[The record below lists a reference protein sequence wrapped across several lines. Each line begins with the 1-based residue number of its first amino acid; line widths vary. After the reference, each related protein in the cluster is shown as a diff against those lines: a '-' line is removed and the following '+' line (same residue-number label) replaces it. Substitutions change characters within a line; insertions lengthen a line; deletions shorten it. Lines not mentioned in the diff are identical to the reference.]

1 MQKFLILSSCLLLGA
16 GVSGARAEVM
26 TREQIIAAGDQMAD
40 AQFEKMDWNFWARLW
55 VDGVFWAG
63 VADLAKV
70 SDNPNLWKAVQSMG
84 TKKTKNLEPW
94 ALSYVDRVK
103 EPNHADDFC
112 ISQAFLDEYA
122 HGNDPVVI
130 EDTKR
135 RADLAADSILSKER
149 AEKAANV
156 QDLHWQEGL
165 TWYWCDAL
173 FMAAPV
179 LARLSAVTGDPKY
192 LQAMHTEWKR
202 ASDLLY
208 DPEEHLYFRDKK
220 YITKPTKNGQKTFWS
235 RGNGW
240 VMGALARTLPYIPES
255 DPLRPWYVNQFKEM
269 AAKLASIQ
277 RPDGTW
283 SPSLLDYEEFPN
295 SETSGTALNTFA
307 IAWGINNR
315 ILDEKTYRPVV
326 EKAWSAL
333 LTARKPDGF
342 LGYVQGV
349 GSEPGPVYASQHIW
363 YGNGAFLMAAAQLA
377 QMAPLTLT
385 HPVELTAAADV
396 PPWVKKK
403 QEEEAKKA
411 AGAGTP
417 NLPTPR

>member
-1 MQKFLILSSCLLLGA
+1 MQKIYVLSFFLLLGL
-16 GVSGARAEVM
+16 GVPGARSEVM
-26 TREQIIAAGDQMAD
+26 TREQIISAADQMAD
-40 AQFEKMDWNFWARLW
+40 TQFESMGWNFWARFW
-55 VDGVFWAG
+55 VDGVYWAG
-63 VADLAKV
+63 VMDLAKV
-70 SDNPNLWKAVQSMG
+70 SDNPNLQKAVRSMG

-94 ALSYVDRVK
+94 ALSYVDQVK

-122 HGNDPVVI
+122 LSGDSVVL

-135 RADLAADSILSKER
+135 RADLATDAILSAEM
-149 AEKAANV
+149 AEKAARV

-179 LARLSAVTGDPKY
+179 HARLSAVTGDPKY
-192 LQAMHTEWKR
+192 LKAMHTEWRR

-220 YITKPTKNGQKTFWS
+220 YITRQTKNGKKTFWS

-240 VMGALARTLPYIPES
+240 VIGALARTLPYIPEN

-269 AAKLASIQ
+269 AAKLASLQ

-307 IAWGINNR
+307 IAWGINNG
-315 ILDEKTYRPVV
+315 ILDDKTYRPVV

-333 LTARKPDGF
+333 LSARKPDGF

-349 GSEPGPVYASQHIW
+349 GSEPGPVYASQHVW

-377 QMAPLTLT
+377 QMAPINLTSS
-385 HPVELTAAADV
+385 VELTAAADV

-403 QEEEAKKA
+403 QEEARKAAEA
-411 AGAGTP
+411 AGAAKP
-417 NLPTPR
+417 SQP